1 MSDQTDLHPS
11 RKRLALFAHGRL
23 PDAELTAVADHVSAC
38 DECCQTLQHP
48 AADTLANLAHTREP
62 AQPARAIRPDIPE
75 DIAGVVRKMMAKNP
89 ADRHATAAEV
99 AADLAPLMKNTE
111 PTVPL
116 PELPPPPVTAAR
128 DGDTAPMPR
137 ARIEWEAK
145 RRRSV
150 PLPLLAAGAGV
161 ISLLL
166 VTAIYFAVRPPRV
179 ATSGRDTKSATAN
192 TGRDLGT
199 TAATKGRRA
208 LFILPPAGLW
218 NDDYQPA
225 RARLEQLGCTVTTAA
240 PARVSRQAPGQT
252 SPGPDVTVD
261 LLFNDQ
267 LSAADFDA
275 VVFVGF
281 QVKPFVD
288 EYQAV
293 TRRVIDAF
301 QTAGKPVAAI
311 CGGQQVL
318 ARLGYLDNHSAAYS
332 AVGSPGNLARPI
344 NWQRNQRVVT
354 DGPLVT
360 AGSGADAVP
369 FADAVAKAMAGK

>member
-11 RKRLALFAHGRL
+11 RERLALFAHGRL

-75 DIAGVVRKMMAKNP
+75 DIAGIVRRMMAKNP

-145 RRRSV
+145 RRRGV

-225 RARLEQLGCTVTTAA
+225 RPPRTTRLHRHDRRPRPCLAA
-240 PARVSRQAPGQT
+240 
-252 SPGPDVTVD
+252 SPGPNQPRPGRDRGPVVQRPVVRRRLRRRRVRGVPSQAVRGRVPSRHPPRDRRLPDGRQARRRHLRRPTSVGPPR
-261 LLFNDQ
+261 LLGQSLSRLFGRRVAGQPGPPDQ
-267 LSAADFDA
+267 LAA
-275 VVFVGF
+275 
-281 QVKPFVD
+281 QP
-288 EYQAV
+288 
-293 TRRVIDAF
+293 
-301 QTAGKPVAAI
+301 
-311 CGGQQVL
+311 
-318 ARLGYLDNHSAAYS
+318 ARG
-332 AVGSPGNLARPI
+332 
-344 NWQRNQRVVT
+344 
-354 DGPLVT
+354 DGRPLVT